1 MQVFKTRAFARWVG
15 ADGLGDAELA
25 SAVAE
30 MERGLARSRE
40 ARWCAHPVG
49 VQTRREGVFRLRL
62 CQERAVQHQRQ
73 GTEGLEAVGEG
84 ITELS
89 GSITDKSDQS
99 R

>member
-40 ARWCAHPVG
+40 AR
-49 VQTRREGVFRLRL
+49 
-62 CQERAVQHQRQ
+62 
-73 GTEGLEAVGEG
+73 
-84 ITELS
+84 
-89 GSITDKSDQS
+89 
-99 R
+99 